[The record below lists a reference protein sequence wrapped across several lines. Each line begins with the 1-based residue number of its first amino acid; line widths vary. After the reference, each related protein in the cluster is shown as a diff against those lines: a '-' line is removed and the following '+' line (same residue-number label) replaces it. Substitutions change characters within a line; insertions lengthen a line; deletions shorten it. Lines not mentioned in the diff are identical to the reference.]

1 MIDDEI
7 DWISEGEEDQAVE
20 TEEEEKC
27 VEKYAEERSFTK
39 AAVIAAIAA
48 IVIIAAI
55 GGGVYMML
63 HPSTQEKSTPVTE
76 LTAVSTTPTPT
87 PTIHIPIPG
96 IEGVNLLIRGNEV
109 AFERSGT
116 SVERT
121 DFYKIDSNI
130 VAFTKNK
137 DKAVLYWGEPVIK
150 IYGISEIYDVDQG
163 IYKEVLNTDPT
174 PSTESRGNA
183 WEVNQRLFT
192 GQEVKISGAVVD
204 FNRREIRAMIATDDV
219 WWSEENPQT
228 IKKNIFT
235 GITPDG
241 QTLFQVDFEKETVWV
256 YKLINIAP
264 ITVPSAP
271 VEISPIQEITVFPTK
286 IPI

>member
-1 MIDDEI
+1 MDDEI
-7 DWISEGEEDQAVE
+7 DWISEGEADQADQAVK

-39 AAVIAAIAA
+39 AVIVIAA

-63 HPSTQEKSTPVTE
+63 HPSTQEKTE
-76 LTAVSTTPTPT
+76 LTAVPPTPT
-87 PTIHIPIPG
+87 PTIHISIPG
-96 IEGVNLLIRGNEV
+96 IEGVNLLIRGDEV
-109 AFERSGT
+109 AFERSGK
-116 SVERT
+116 RT
-121 DFYKIDSNI
+121 DFYKMDSNTI

-137 DKAVLYWGEPVIK
+137 DKAVLYWNQGEPVIK
-150 IYGISEIYDVDQG
+150 IYGISEIYDVGQG
-163 IYKEVLNTDPT
+163 IYKEVLNTAPAS
-174 PSTESRGNA
+174 STESRGNA

-192 GQEVKISGAVVD
+192 EQEVKISGAVVD
-204 FNRREIRAMIATDDV
+204 FNRREIRTMIATDDV
-219 WWSEENPQT
+219 WWSEESPQT

-241 QTLFQVDFEKETVWV
+241 QTLFQVDFERETVWV

-264 ITVPSAP
+264 ITVPSTP
-271 VEISPIQEITVFPTK
+271 VEISPIQEMTVFPAK
-286 IPI
+286 IPT

>member
-1 MIDDEI
+1 MIDDGI
-7 DWISEGEEDQAVE
+7 DWISEGEADQADQADQAVE
-20 TEEEEKC
+20 TEEQEEKC
-27 VEKYAEERSFTK
+27 VEKEERNF
-39 AAVIAAIAA
+39 AVVILIAAIAA
-48 IVIIAAI
+48 IAAI
-55 GGGVYMML
+55 GGGYMML

-76 LTAVSTTPTPT
+76 LTAVPTTPT

-121 DFYKIDSNI
+121 DFYKMDSNI

-163 IYKEVLNTDPT
+163 IYKEVLNTTPT

-183 WEVNQRLFT
+183 WEVNQKLFT
-192 GQEVKISGAVVD
+192 GQEVKISGVLID
-204 FNRREIRAMIATDDV
+204 FNKREIRAMIATDDT

-241 QTLFQVDFEKETVWV
+241 QILFQVDFEKETVWV

-271 VEISPIQEITVFPTK
+271 VEISPIQEMTVFPAK
-286 IPI
+286 IPT

>member
-1 MIDDEI
+1 MTDDEI
-7 DWISEGEEDQAVE
+7 DWISEEADQANQAVE
-20 TEEEEKC
+20 TEEQEEKC
-27 VEKYAEERSFTK
+27 VEKEERSLNTK
-39 AAVIAAIAA
+39 AVVIAAIAA

-55 GGGVYMML
+55 GGGVYMIL
-63 HPSTQEKSTPVTE
+63 HPSTQEKTE
-76 LTAVSTTPTPT
+76 LTAIPPTPT
-87 PTIHIPIPG
+87 PTIHVSIPG
-96 IEGVNLLIRGNEV
+96 IEGVNLLIRGDEV
-109 AFERSGT
+109 AFERSGK
-116 SVERT
+116 RT
-121 DFYKIDSNI
+121 DFYKMDSNTI

-137 DKAVLYWGEPVIK
+137 DKAVLYWNQGEPVIK
-150 IYGISEIYDVDQG
+150 IYDISEIYDVGQG
-163 IYKEVLNTDPT
+163 IYKEVLNTT
-174 PSTESRGNA
+174 PASSTESRGNA

-264 ITVPSAP
+264 ITIPSAP
-271 VEISPIQEITVFPTK
+271 VEISPIQEMTVFPAK
-286 IPI
+286 IPSN